1 MVWNAARKNLSE
13 SIDRTAWLLRWKGF
27 EFPGGFR
34 AVPSDLFPFIEGLT
48 AHPWHLQV
56 RDLYS
61 RSFRVCFDELITGG
75 DHTMAVDSLREFGEP
90 QERAWSVYMRFLRS
104 VASGGTGAAA
114 SVAPT
119 PRSAGVHVAFVMREN
134 VLRGGLRQR
143 MFGNLNALLATSES
157 DERVYKTSTLLFDGM
172 PVASLFAVL
181 DAVEILVGVYSGGPS
196 RQSTTQHNTTTTQHN
211 TTTTHTQRARTR
223 ARIGPC
229 PSVGAVLTSGGP
241 WVWQA

>member
-1 MVWNAARKNLSE
+1 LQLFPLFSVMLWNAARKNLTE
-13 SIDRTAWLLRWKGF
+13 PIDRTAWLIRRKGF
-27 EFPGGFR
+27 ETGEYQT
-34 AVPSDLFPFIEGLT
+34 VPQGIVPFIEAFT
-48 AHPWHLQV
+48 SHPWHLQV
-56 RDLYS
+56 NDLYS

-104 VASGGTGAAA
+104 VASGSSGAAA

-119 PRSAGVHVAFVMREN
+119 PISFAGAHVAFVMREN
-134 VLRGGLRQR
+134 MLRGGLRQR
-143 MFGNLNALLATSES
+143 MFGNLDALRATSES

-196 RQSTTQHNTTTTQHN
+196 RHSTTQHNTTQQQHSTTQ
-211 TTTTHTQRARTR
+211 Q
-223 ARIGPC
+223 
-229 PSVGAVLTSGGP
+229 
-241 WVWQA
+241 

>member
-1 MVWNAARKNLSE
+1 VPQLFPLFSVRVWNAARKNLSE
-13 SIDRTAWLLRWKGF
+13 PIDRTAWLLRWKGF

-34 AVPSDLFPFIEGLT
+34 AIPSDLFPFIEGLT

-90 QERAWSVYMRFLRS
+90 QERAWSVYTRFLRS
-104 VASGGTGAAA
+104 VASGSSGAAA

-119 PRSAGVHVAFVMREN
+119 PRFAGAHVAFVMREN
-134 VLRGGLRQR
+134 MLRGGLRQR
-143 MFGNLNALLATSES
+143 MFGNLNALRATSES

-196 RQSTTQHNTTTTQHN
+196 RHSTTQHNTTRQQHSTTQ
-211 TTTTHTQRARTR
+211 Q
-223 ARIGPC
+223 
-229 PSVGAVLTSGGP
+229 
-241 WVWQA
+241 